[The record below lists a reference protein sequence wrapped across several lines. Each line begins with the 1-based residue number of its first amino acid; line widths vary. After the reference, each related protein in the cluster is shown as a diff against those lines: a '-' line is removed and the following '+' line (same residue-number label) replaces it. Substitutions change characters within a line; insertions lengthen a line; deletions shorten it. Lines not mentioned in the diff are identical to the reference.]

1 MLGHINIFGGILTED
16 IVVHRGLEGIYVT
29 ESSLSYIDGEEG
41 KVYVRGYD
49 LTELAMKS
57 TYEEVVY
64 LLIYGKLPNKRELY
78 NWIDA
83 ISSNYSIEEGM
94 KKILREIPRWNSPLD
109 VLKYSLLTIGLWD
122 REQNRL
128 DRDGLYEKIVNIL
141 GKTPTI
147 LSAWYRISMDLD
159 IIEPRRDLGYA
170 ANFLYMVRGEHNGD
184 DARALD
190 TDLILHIEHGMNA
203 SSFAGLVTISTLS
216 DLYSAVTSS
225 INTLKGPLHG
235 GAAGAAL
242 KQFREIGSPENAE
255 KYVMDKLSKKE
266 RIMGFGHRVYKTYD
280 PRAKVLKNMLMEMDL
295 KGEAKRL
302 FEIALK
308 VEEICM
314 DKLCRTKRI
323 CPNVDFYAGILYVHL
338 GFPIEYGPA
347 IFALSRIGGWIAHIL
362 EYLESPRLIRPRHKY
377 IGPKGLKY
385 TPLEERD

>member
-1 MLGHINIFGGILTED
+1 LTED
-16 IVVHRGLEGIYVT
+16 IVVHKGLEGIYVT
-29 ESSLSYIDGEEG
+29 ESSLSYIDGMAG
-41 KVYVRGYD
+41 RVYVRGYD
-49 LTELAMKS
+49 LTELALKS
-57 TYEEVVY
+57 SYEEVAY
-64 LLIYGKLPNKRELY
+64 LLIYGKLPSKREYY
-78 NWIDA
+78 NWVEA
-83 ISSNYSIEEGM
+83 ISKNYGIEEGM
-94 KKILREIPRWNSPLD
+94 KKILREIPQWNSPLD

-128 DRDGLYEKIVNIL
+128 DKEALYDKVVNIL

-147 LSAWYRISMDLD
+147 LSAWYRISNDQP
-159 IIEPRRDLGYA
+159 IIEPRDDLSYA
-170 ANFLYMVRGEHNGD
+170 ANFLYMVRGEHVEE
-184 DARALD
+184 DAKALD

-203 SSFAGLVTISTLS
+203 SAFAGLVTISTLS
-216 DLYSAVTSS
+216 DIYSAVTSA

-255 KYVMDKLSKKE
+255 KYVEEKLSRKE

-280 PRAKVLKNMLMEMDL
+280 PRAKVLKDMLMKMDL
-295 KGEAKRL
+295 KGEAKNL
-302 FEIALK
+302 FEIALR

-314 DKLCRTKRI
+314 ERLCKTKRI
-323 CPNVDFYAGILYVHL
+323 CPNVDFYAGILYVYL

-377 IGPKGLKY
+377 VGPIGLKY
-385 TPLEERD
+385 VPLEERE

>member
-1 MLGHINIFGGILTED
+1 MTED
-16 IVVHRGLEGIYVT
+16 VVVHKGLEGIYVT
-29 ESSLSYIDGEEG
+29 ESRLSYIDGFGG

-49 LTELAMKS
+49 LTELALKS
-57 TYEEVVY
+57 TYEEVAY
-64 LLIYGKLPNKRELY
+64 LLIYGKLPTKREYY
-78 NWIDA
+78 NWVDA
-83 ISSNYSIEEGM
+83 ISRNYPIEDGM
-94 KKILREIPRWNSPLD
+94 KRILKEIPRWNSPLD

-122 REQNRL
+122 KDQNNL
-128 DRDGLYEKIVNIL
+128 DRDALYEKVVRIL

-147 LSAWYRISMDLD
+147 LATWYRITNGLE
-159 IIEPRRDLGYA
+159 IVEPRNDLGYA
-170 ANFLYMVRGEHNGD
+170 SNFLYMVRGYHNEE
-184 DARALD
+184 DAKALN

-203 SSFAGLVTISTLS
+203 SAFAGLVTISTLS
-216 DLYSAVTSS
+216 DLYSAVTSA

-242 KQFREIGSPENAE
+242 RQFREISSPENAE
-255 KYVMDKLSKKE
+255 RYVEEKLSRKE

-280 PRAKVLKNMLMEMDL
+280 PRARVLKNMLMGMEL
-295 KGEAKRL
+295 KGEAKKL
-302 FEIALK
+302 FEIALR

-314 DKLCRTKRI
+314 EKLCKTKKI

-377 IGPKGLKY
+377 IGDIGLKY
-385 TPLEERD
+385 IPLEERE

>member
-1 MLGHINIFGGILTED
+1 MTED
-16 IVVHRGLEGIYVT
+16 VIVHKGLEGIYVT
-29 ESSLSYIDGEEG
+29 ESRLSYIDGMAG

-57 TYEEVVY
+57 SYEEVAY
-64 LLIYGKLPNKRELY
+64 LLIYGKLPNKREYY
-78 NWIDA
+78 NWIEA
-83 ISSNYSIEEGM
+83 ISKNYGIEEGM

-122 REQNRL
+122 KEQNRL
-128 DRDGLYEKIVNIL
+128 DKDGLYDKIVNIL

-147 LSAWYRISMDLD
+147 LAAWYRISNDKE
-159 IIEPRRDLGYA
+159 IIEPRDDLNYA
-170 ANFLYMVRGEHNGD
+170 ANFLYMVRGEHNEE
-184 DARALD
+184 DAKALD

-203 SSFAGLVTISTLS
+203 SAFAGLVTISTLS
-216 DLYSAVTSS
+216 DLYSAVTSA

-255 KYVMDKLSKKE
+255 KYVEEKLSRKE

-280 PRAKVLKNMLMEMDL
+280 PRAKVLKEMLMNMDL
-295 KGEAKRL
+295 KGEAKNL
-302 FEIALK
+302 FDIALR

-314 DKLCRTKRI
+314 ERLCKTKRI

-377 IGPKGLKY
+377 VGPIGLKY
-385 TPLEERD
+385 VPLEERE

>member
-1 MLGHINIFGGILTED
+1 MTED
-16 IVVHRGLEGIYVT
+16 VVVHKGLEGIYVT
-29 ESSLSYIDGEEG
+29 ESSLSYIDGLAG

-57 TYEEVVY
+57 SYEEVAY
-64 LLIYGKLPNKRELY
+64 LLIYGKLPNKREYY
-78 NWIDA
+78 NWVEA
-83 ISSNYSIEEGM
+83 ISKNYGIEEGM

-122 REQNRL
+122 KEQNRL
-128 DRDGLYEKIVNIL
+128 DKEALYDKIVNIL

-147 LSAWYRISMDLD
+147 LAAWYRISNDLD
-159 IIEPRRDLGYA
+159 IIEPRDDLNYA
-170 ANFLYMVRGEHNGD
+170 ANFLYMVRGEHVEE
-184 DARALD
+184 DAKALD

-203 SSFAGLVTISTLS
+203 SAFAGLVTISTLS
-216 DLYSAVTSS
+216 DIYSAVTSA

-255 KYVMDKLSKKE
+255 KYVEEKLSRKE

-280 PRAKVLKNMLMEMDL
+280 PRAKVLKEMLMKMDL
-295 KGEAKRL
+295 KGEAKNL

-314 DKLCRTKRI
+314 EKLCKTKRI

-377 IGPKGLKY
+377 VGPIGLKY
-385 TPLEERD
+385 VPLEERE